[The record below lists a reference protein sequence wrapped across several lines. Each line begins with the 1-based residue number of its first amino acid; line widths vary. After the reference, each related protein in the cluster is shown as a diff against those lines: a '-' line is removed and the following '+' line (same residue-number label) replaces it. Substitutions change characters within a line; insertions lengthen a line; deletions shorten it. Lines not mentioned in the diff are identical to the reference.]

1 MIRSRIAGFVNRF
14 VKKVTTS
21 KIGQR
26 VQETQTFDKATKIGK
41 DFYHKWEGQRQTFAD
56 SLEKEIDLRA
66 KYRQIEEKLAED
78 LAELEMRKAV
88 LEQEVSGK
96 DRMLFE
102 ESYEYARK
110 KIINK
115 RMQEAAQI
123 FHPESH
129 HKVRN
134 DLLVTLIKI
143 LRGEKISNTPKE
155 NLDHS

>member
-1 MIRSRIAGFVNRF
+1 MIRSGIANLVNRL
-14 VKKVTTS
+14 VKKVSTS

-26 VQETQTFDKATKIGK
+26 VQETHTFDKATKIGK
-41 DFYHKWEGQRQTFAD
+41 DVYHKWEDQRQTFAD
-56 SLEKEIDLRA
+56 SLEKELDLRT
-66 KYRQIEEKLAED
+66 KYRHIEEKLAED

-88 LEQEVSGK
+88 LEQEVTGK

-115 RMQEAAQI
+115 RMQEAAEI
-123 FHPESH
+123 FYPASH
-129 HKVRN
+129 QKVRN
-134 DLLVTLIKI
+134 DVLVTMIKL
-143 LRGEKISNTPKE
+143 LRGEKITRTPKE